1 MNVLIV
7 EDEKLAVRKL
17 TKLLEETAPEMVIKA
32 VTPSIAA
39 TVEWVKANR
48 ESGESEPDL
57 IFMDIELADGQS
69 FEIFN
74 RVSIQ
79 STVIFTTSYDE
90 YALQAFK
97 VNSIDYLLKP
107 VQQEDLQR
115 SIRKF
120 YELTGMHKNKSP
132 TESRM
137 DSRTESEG
145 ASQLHPHSAL
155 SASLENILKTLQ
167 IHQPA
172 ASYRNRFLVKQG
184 GRLLSIEVGEI
195 AFFFTEE
202 SISFFKNH
210 QGQKF
215 VVDYRMDE
223 IEQFLDPAHFF
234 RINRGIIV
242 THNAVT
248 QIQPYYNNRLALT
261 LKPAFEKEVIVSREK
276 SNDFRKW
283 MGK

>member
-1 MNVLIV
+1 MNILIV

-17 TKLLEETAPEMVIKA
+17 TKLLEETAPEFVIKA
-32 VTPSIAA
+32 VTPSIEA
-39 TVEWVKANR
+39 TIEWLSENR
-48 ESGESEPDL
+48 IRGEAEPDI
-57 IFMDIELADGQS
+57 IFLDIELADGQS

-74 RVSIQ
+74 RIEIK

-120 YELTGMHKNKSP
+120 YDLTGTQRQPKIPKLPSN
-132 TESRM
+132 
-137 DSRTESEG
+137 
-145 ASQLHPHSAL
+145 
-155 SASLENILKTLQ
+155 LENILKNLQ
-167 IHQPA
+167 LQQPA
-172 ASYRNRFLVKQG
+172 TDYRKRFLVKQG
-184 GRLLSIEVGEI
+184 ARLLSVEISEI
-195 AFFFTEE
+195 AYFYIED
-202 SISFFKNH
+202 SISFFRNH
-210 QGQKF
+210 LNQKF

-223 IEQFLDPAHFF
+223 MELFLDPERFF
-234 RINRGIIV
+234 RINRGMIV
-242 THNAVT
+242 THQCVT

-261 LKPAFEKEVIVSREK
+261 LKPVFDKEAIVSRERT
-276 SNDFRKW
+276 NDFKKW

>member
-17 TKLLEETAPEMVIKA
+17 TKLLDETAPELEIRGI
-32 VTPSIAA
+32 TPSIAG
-39 TVEWVKANR
+39 TVEWISQNRAN
-48 ESGESEPDL
+48 GNPEPDI
-57 IFMDIELADGQS
+57 IFLDIELADGQS

-74 RVSIQ
+74 RIEIR

-120 YELTGMHKNKSP
+120 YDLTG
-132 TESRM
+132 RR
-137 DSRTESEG
+137 D
-145 ASQLHPHSAL
+145 
-155 SASLENILKTLQ
+155 
-167 IHQPA
+167 PA
-172 ASYRNRFLVKQG
+172 ASQQVDLEAILKSLHLKTPTPEYRKRFLVKQG
-184 GRLLSIEVGEI
+184 ARLLSVEVSEI
-195 AFFFTEE
+195 AYFYIDNGLT
-202 SISFFKNH
+202 FFKNQ

-215 VVDYRMDE
+215 VVDYKMDDLDE
-223 IEQFLDPAHFF
+223 LLDPEQFF
-234 RINRGIIV
+234 RVNRALIV
-242 THNAVT
+242 THHSVV
-248 QIQPYYNNRLALT
+248 QMQPYYNHRLALT
-261 LKPAFEKEVIVSREK
+261 LHPMLDKETIVSRERANEFK
-276 SNDFRKW
+276 VW

>member
-17 TKLLEETAPEMVIKA
+17 TKLLEETAPEMTVKA

-39 TVEWVKANR
+39 TVEWVTANR
-48 ESGESEPDL
+48 ERGESEPDL

-74 RVSIQ
+74 RVEIR

-120 YELTGMHKNKSP
+120 YDLTGLQKKNQP
-132 TESRM
+132 AE
-137 DSRTESEG
+137 
-145 ASQLHPHSAL
+145 LPL
-155 SASLENILKTLQ
+155 SLESILKTLKIQ
-167 IHQPA
+167 QPA
-172 ASYRNRFLVKQG
+172 TDYRKRFLVKQG
-184 GRLLSIEVGEI
+184 GKMLSIEVSDI

-223 IEQFLDPAHFF
+223 IEQFLDPENFF

-242 THNAVT
+242 THQAVT